1 MVDALQPYLR
11 IVDTN
16 TSKKSVDNDKKEEE
30 GFIDGFNI
38 NTTQVEIRKKLA
50 VIVAEMMKKI
60 FYETTLKLKNAC
72 DVILVIKK
80 DIFV

>member
-50 VIVAEMMKKI
+50 VIVAEKMKKI
-60 FYETTLKLKNAC
+60 FHETTLKECEGCQLHLGNQ
-72 DVILVIKK
+72 
-80 DIFV
+80 